1 MNQVE
6 CPFTKGQLEFMY
18 WNKGYSLNEIAG
30 ISRQKGIAVTDFTVG
45 SWLKRNEIPIRTIS
59 ESKLVLSARR
69 KYDKRNQVTA

>member
-45 SWLKRNEIPIRTIS
+45 SWLKRNEIPIRIDI
-59 ESKLVLSARR
+59 R
-69 KYDKRNQVTA
+69 KQAGFIRKAEIR